1 MTDRL
6 TNSTAD
12 GATAPSPP
20 GAPPRITT
28 VPAGLWIRSAQDPQT
43 QPDDPAFTTVPHAPD
58 VRTLIVGAPGCQ
70 PPALPDVNRA
80 FDDLSAQAT
89 VIVSLYGCEPGDGPG
104 LAQGLAVAAGRPVVA
119 EYGLLMPGQDG
130 VSRVLATDAGRRE
143 SWAPFAQR
151 VLHPPDGPPRLVHW
165 HPPVA
170 GMVPHGRAGYRLVGP
185 WFVRV
190 VPAGLA
196 LRRVGLTPDAATDLA
211 PFDPARLD
219 LAVDGPVAEL
229 TDNVLTALSRFADA
243 LPAAARVRLR
253 LVLSAGTDDL
263 AARRLRLAVPAPQ
276 HVRRATPAAA
286 PSAGAVPRE
295 STQPTQP
302 AQPTQTTQPAQPT
315 QTTQPARPA
324 RPAQPARPTG
334 RASPARPANARP
346 TGGAPRRHAV
356 GRATALTLV
365 VTRSGRMCFQASG

>member
-1 MTDRL
+1 MADRL
-6 TNSTAD
+6 TNSAAG

-20 GAPPRITT
+20 GAPPRITI
-28 VPAGLWIRSAQDPQT
+28 VPAGLWIRSAQDPQA
-43 QPDDPAFTTVPHAPD
+43 QPDDPVFSAVPHAPD

-70 PPALPDVNRA
+70 PPALADVTRA
-80 FDDLSAQAT
+80 LDDLSAQAT
-89 VIVSLYGCEPGDGPG
+89 VIVSMYGCEPGDGPG
-104 LAQGLAVAAGRPVVA
+104 LAQRLAAAAGRPVVA

-130 VSRVLATDAGRRE
+130 VPRVLATDAGRRE

-151 VLHPPDGPPRLVHW
+151 VLHPPGGPPRLVHW
-165 HPPVA
+165 HPPVV

-196 LRRVGLTPDAATDLA
+196 LRRVGLTPDAATDVA

-253 LVLSAGTDDL
+253 LVLSAGTDDM

-276 HVRRATPAAA
+276 HVRLPVPAEA
-286 PSAGAVPRE
+286 PSAGAVSRE
-295 STQPTQP
+295 SAQP
-302 AQPTQTTQPAQPT
+302 AQPTQTAQT
-315 QTTQPARPA
+315 AQTAQTTQPARSA
-324 RPAQPARPTG
+324 QAVRPIG
-334 RASPARPANARP
+334 RASPARPADAARP

-365 VTRSGRMCFQASG
+365 VTRSGRMCFQTSG